1 MNPIR
6 LLSHF
11 ESKDLLD
18 VLRLCAHRLLIAY
31 DETRQPELWHAS
43 EQAARACEYLCLEIA
58 LQNKSSRIH

>member
-1 MNPIR
+1 MNPLR
-6 LLSHF
+6 PLYHF
-11 ESKDLLD
+11 EPQDLLA

-58 LQNKSSRIH
+58 FQNKPSRIH